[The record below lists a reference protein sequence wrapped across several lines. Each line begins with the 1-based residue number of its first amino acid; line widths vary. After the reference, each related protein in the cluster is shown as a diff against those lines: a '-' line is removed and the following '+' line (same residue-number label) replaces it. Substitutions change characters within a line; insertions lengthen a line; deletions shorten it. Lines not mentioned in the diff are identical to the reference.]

1 MQRVRQSTNNQEN
14 KMFTIT
20 EGTTTTLRN
29 DLVKIEYREDRKEI
43 FVRDLEDRNNDPAF
57 YTKTR
62 RGIKKAWAA
71 MVAEFNDTFTLYNAH
86 KVCERNNI
94 GTHYWCMVD

>member
-1 MQRVRQSTNNQEN
+1 
-14 KMFTIT
+14 
-20 EGTTTTLRN
+20 
-29 DLVKIEYREDRKEI
+29 
-43 FVRDLEDRNNDPAF
+43 
-57 YTKTR
+57 
-62 RGIKKAWAA
+62 